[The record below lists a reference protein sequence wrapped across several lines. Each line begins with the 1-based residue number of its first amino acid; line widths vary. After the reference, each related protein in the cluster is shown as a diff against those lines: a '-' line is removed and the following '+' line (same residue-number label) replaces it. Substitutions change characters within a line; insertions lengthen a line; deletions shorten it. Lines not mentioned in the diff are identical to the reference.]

1 MNASG
6 SASPPSPRGGRAP
19 ATTHGELSH
28 VALTLFFERGFES
41 TTIDDIVT
49 TAGIGR
55 RTFFRYF
62 PSKNDL
68 PWGDFDLLL
77 AQMRAHLWGVDRREP
92 LIEALRRAVVEFNR
106 FPVDELPYHRNRMW
120 LLLNVP
126 SLVAHSTLRYA
137 SWRQVIAEY
146 VAERRGEHPND
157 LTPQTIAWA
166 CLGLCL
172 GAYEQWLAHEEA
184 DLLQLLDTAFFNAE
198 AIFGVA
204 DANDPGAPSP

>member
-1 MNASG
+1 MNDG
-6 SASPPSPRGGRAP
+6 LLPPTRSGRAP

-28 VALTLFFERGFES
+28 VALTLFFERGFDR
-41 TTIDDIVT
+41 TTIDEIVT
-49 TAGIGR
+49 VAGIGR

-68 PWGDFDLLL
+68 PWGDFEFLLDK
-77 AQMRAHLWGVDRREP
+77 MRATLDEIDHREP
-92 LIEALRRAVVEFNR
+92 LIEALRKAVLEFNR
-106 FPVDELPYHRNRMW
+106 FPPDELPYHRNRMW

-137 SWRQVIAEY
+137 AWRGVIAEY
-146 VAERRGEHPND
+146 VAERRGERPDD

-166 CLGLCL
+166 CLGICL

-184 DLLQLLDTAFFNAE
+184 DLLELLDTSFGTAE

-204 DANDPGAPSP
+204 DARPTPGITAT

>member
-1 MNASG
+1 MIDD
-6 SASPPSPRGGRAP
+6 SAALTRSGRAP

-28 VALTLFFERGFES
+28 IALTLFFERGFDS
-41 TTIDDIVT
+41 TTIDEIVT
-49 TAGIGR
+49 VAGIGR

-68 PWGDFDLLL
+68 PWGEFEALLSR
-77 AQMRAHLWGVDRREP
+77 MRARLSEIDHREP
-92 LIEALRRAVVEFNR
+92 LIEALRKAVIEFNR
-106 FPVDELPYHRNRMW
+106 FPPDELPYHRNRMW

-137 SWRQVIAEY
+137 AWRDVIAEY
-146 VAERRGEHPND
+146 VAERRGERPDD
-157 LTPQTIAWA
+157 LTPKTIAWA
-166 CLGLCL
+166 CLGICL

-184 DLLQLLDTAFFNAE
+184 DLLELLDTSFGTAE

-204 DANDPGAPSP
+204 DARATPGITAA